1 MRFCYLT
8 RNLVKVILLATFMGC
23 GYGFPS
29 DVSNLPSDIGSI
41 AIPVFANNTSEL
53 GIETVFTNEVIDE
66 FLHSNLLPIKDEE
79 HADAILSGTIQSIEI
94 SSLAYDNR
102 DISMEDRVTLYV
114 DVMLERRK
122 DAKVLWQLKNF
133 RDCQEFAVDSDP
145 VRTDENRKQ
154 AIREI
159 AGRTA
164 EKIHYRAFENF

>member
-8 RNLVKVILLATFMGC
+8 TNLVRVLLLATLMGC
-23 GYGFPS
+23 GYGFS
-29 DVSNLPSDIGSI
+29 GNVSNLPSEVRSI

-66 FLHSNLLPIKDEE
+66 FLHSDLLAIKDEE
-79 HADAILSGTIQSIEI
+79 HADAILSGTIQLIEI

-102 DISMEDRVTLYV
+102 DISIEDRVTLYV
-114 DVMLERRK
+114 DVVLATRK
-122 DAKVLWQLKNF
+122 DGKVLWQVNNL
-133 RDCQEFAVDSDP
+133 RDCQEFAVDSNQ
-145 VRTDENRKQ
+145 VRTDENRKE

-159 AGRTA
+159 AGRAA